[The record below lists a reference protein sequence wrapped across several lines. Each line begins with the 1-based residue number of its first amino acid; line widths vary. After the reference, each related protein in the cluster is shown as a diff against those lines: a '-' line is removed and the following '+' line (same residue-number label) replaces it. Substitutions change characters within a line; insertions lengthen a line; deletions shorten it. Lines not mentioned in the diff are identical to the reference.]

1 MTDSEKSIFGNYP
14 SITLHK
20 DREQS
25 LLRKHPWIFSGAI
38 KSYSSKPKEGNIFE
52 VFDAAGNYQATG
64 FAESGS
70 IALKIISFERTII
83 DEDFWVEKLQAAWN
97 QRQRTGFADNDETNA
112 WRLVFAEGDG
122 LPGLI
127 LDYYNGIV
135 VFLAQ
140 SAGMFKARF
149 EITNALKRVLKDDL
163 KAVYDKSTLAGQQ
176 TNSPDKLFLSENHG
190 KCPVLIS
197 ENNHSFLVDF
207 VAGQKTGFFL
217 DQRDNRQLVG
227 RHSKGK
233 KVLNLFSYTGGFSVY
248 ALQNGATS
256 VFSVDSSAPA
266 IEMANKNIEL
276 NCPGKKDQHFGIV
289 ADVKDFIQKMD
300 DDFDLVILDP
310 PAFAKHKDSRHK
322 AILGYKYL
330 NANTLKRIKKGGIL
344 FTFSCSQLVSTELF
358 ESMVLSAAIEAGRNV
373 KIIHRLSQPTDH
385 PVSIY
390 HPEGNYLKGLVLFVE

>member
-1 MTDSEKSIFGNYP
+1 MADSEKSIFGNYP
-14 SITLHK
+14 SITLRK

-38 KSYSSKPKEGNIFE
+38 KSYSSKPEEGKVFE
-52 VFDAAGNYQATG
+52 VFDSEGNYQATG

-70 IALKIISFERTII
+70 IALKIISFRQTNI
-83 DEDFWVEKLQAAWN
+83 DEDFWVEKLNAAWN
-97 QRQRTGFADNDETNA
+97 QRQITGFVDHKETNA

-127 LDYYNGIV
+127 LDYYDGNV

-149 EITNALKRVLKDDL
+149 EIANALKRVLKDHL
-163 KAVYDKSTLAGQQ
+163 KAVYDKSPFTRQQ
-176 TNSPDKLFLSENHG
+176 TVSPQDLFLTENHAA
-190 KCPVLIS
+190 CPVLIS
-197 ENNHSFLVDF
+197 ENKHLFLVDF
-207 VAGQKTGFFL
+207 IRGQKTGFFL

-227 RHSKGK
+227 YHSKGK

-248 ALQNGATS
+248 ALQNGATA
-256 VFSVDSSAPA
+256 VYSVDSSAGA
-266 IEMANKNIEL
+266 IEMANRNIEL
-276 NCPGKKDQHFGIV
+276 NCPGQKDQHFGIV

-300 DDFDLVILDP
+300 PDFDLVILDP

-322 AILGYKYL
+322 AVLGYKYL
-330 NANTLKRIKKGGIL
+330 NVTTLKQIKKGGIL
-344 FTFSCSQLVSTELF
+344 FTFSCSQLVSSELF

-373 KIIHRLSQPTDH
+373 QIIHRLSQPSDH